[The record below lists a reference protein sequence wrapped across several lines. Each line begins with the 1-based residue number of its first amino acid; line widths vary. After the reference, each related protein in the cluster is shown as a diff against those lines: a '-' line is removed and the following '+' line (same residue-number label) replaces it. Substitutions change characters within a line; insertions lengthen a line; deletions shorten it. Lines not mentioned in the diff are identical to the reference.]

1 MDMEISDEES
11 EDGQITKYDEE
22 EEKLDKLNSAPRK
35 WEEEDQPAELADLEK
50 CRLTRGLLAK
60 YCMAPWF
67 QDYVQ
72 GKCNLSLARRH

>member
-35 WEEEDQPAELADLEK
+35 SDQEDQPAELADLER
-50 CRLTRGLLAK
+50 CRLTRDSLAK

-67 QDYVQ
+67 QEYVQ
-72 GKCNLSLARRH
+72 GDCNLYWE